1 MIKIFDIKGMTCAA
15 CQSSV
20 EKSVKAINGVRKVE
34 VYLLSNSMKVEF
46 DEDKTNETSIIFAVE
61 NAGYSASLKGQK
73 RQNSYAIELYK
84 MRKRVILSFIF
95 FIPLFYVS
103 MGHMFN
109 LWLPAFLVGTESS
122 LYFALI
128 QIILV
133 IPIMIFNF
141 KYYTVGFKHLIK
153 RNPNMDSLIAIG
165 SLAAFIYGIFA
176 TFMIGYGLHTNNLVL
191 VEQYHMDLYFE
202 STGTI
207 LTLVTLGKYF
217 EAKSKAKTSDAI
229 EKLIDLAPKTTL
241 IEKDGKEIEISTD
254 DLKVNDII
262 IVKPGMK
269 IPADGTVFEGNS
281 SVDES
286 FLTGEPLPVYKEK
299 GSKVYA
305 ASINKFGSFKF
316 LAEKV
321 NEDTTLSQIIKLV
334 EEASNSKAP
343 ISKLADKISS
353 IFVPIVL
360 LISIVSFIIWL
371 FFKPFEFAFSIGI
384 AVLVISCP
392 CALGLA
398 TPVAIMVATGKGAE
412 KGILI
417 KGAESLETLHLVDTI
432 ILDKTG
438 TITEGKPSI
447 VKTMTFNIDE
457 TSALQIAASMET
469 KSEHPLANAFLEYA
483 KEKNIDFLNIDS
495 FTSITGKGI
504 KAYVNKQIYYLG
516 NGKFIKEEGL
526 HLPKM
531 SPNLSNTILYL
542 ATDVDVIAAF
552 LIEDKIKN
560 SSRTA
565 IEALHKLNIKVMMLT
580 GDNINSAKSISNV
593 LGIDEFEAELQPQ
606 EKEKVIQHLMSQNH
620 KVAMVGDG
628 INDAPSL
635 SRADVGIAIGAGTD
649 IAIESADIILMKN
662 SLLDVVSAI
671 ELSKATIKNIKMNLF
686 WAFFYNAIGIPVA
699 AGILYP
705 LIGLK
710 LNPMIG
716 ALAMSFSSVF
726 VVTNALRLKLFKPS
740 IEFNK
745 KGEDIM
751 KQTIKVDGMMCMHC
765 VKRVQDVILNM
776 SRDVQ
781 NVEINLETKE
791 VVIETKKEL
800 NEGKLK
806 SVINK
811 AGYKLIK

>member
-1 MIKIFDIKGMTCAA
+1 MIKHFDVKGMTCAA
-15 CQSSV
+15 CQGSV
-20 EKSVKAINGVRKVE
+20 ERSVKNIKGVKNVE
-34 VYLLSNSMKVEF
+34 VYLLSNSMKVEY
-46 DEDKTNETSIIFAVE
+46 DETVTSDTSIIFAVE
-61 NAGYSASLKGQK
+61 NAGYSASIKGK
-73 RQNSYAIELYK
+73 VKQNSYTLELK
-84 MRKRVILSFIF
+84 NMKKRVILSFVF

-109 LWLPAFLVGTESS
+109 LWLPPFLVGEESA
-122 LYFALI
+122 LYFALV

-133 IPIMIFNF
+133 IPIMIFNS
-141 KYYTVGFKHLIK
+141 KYYIVGFKHLFK

-176 TFMIGYGLHTNNLVL
+176 TCMIGYGLYSNNFELIR
-191 VEQYHMDLYFE
+191 QYHMDLYFE

-217 EAKSKAKTSDAI
+217 ESKSKAKTSDAI
-229 EKLIDLAPKTTL
+229 EKLMDLAPKTTL
-241 IEKDGKEIEISTD
+241 IEKEGQEVEIATD
-254 DLKVNDII
+254 ELKVSDIV

-316 LAEKV
+316 IAEKV

-353 IFVPIVL
+353 IFVPVVL
-360 LISIVSFIIWL
+360 LISLISFIVWL
-371 FFKPFEFAFSIGI
+371 FFEPFEFAFSIGI

-447 VKTMTFNIDE
+447 VKILTNNENEDVV
-457 TSALQIAASMET
+457 LQIASSMET
-469 KSEHPLANAFLEYA
+469 KSEHPLANAFLDLA
-483 KEKNIDFLNIDS
+483 KERNIPLLDIKDFSS
-495 FTSITGKGI
+495 FTGKGI
-504 KAYVNKQIYYLG
+504 LANINSKVYYLG
-516 NGKFIKEEGL
+516 NKKFIEEQNIL
-526 HLPKM
+526 VPEIEE
-531 SPNLSNTILYL
+531 NLTNTILYL
-542 ATDVDVIAAF
+542 ANDVDVIASF
-552 LIEDKIKN
+552 LVQDKIKE
-560 SSRTA
+560 SSKLA

-580 GDNINSAKSISNV
+580 GDNQNTAKAISTELN
-593 LGIDEFEAELQPQ
+593 IDEFKAELQPQ
-606 EKEKVIQHLMSQNH
+606 EKEQCVQHLISQSH

-649 IAIESADIILMKN
+649 VAIESADIILMKN

-686 WAFFYNAIGIPVA
+686 WAFFYNSIGIPIAV
-699 AGILYP
+699 GILYP
-705 LIGLK
+705 IIGLK

-726 VVTNALRLKLFKPS
+726 VVTNALKLKLFKPS
-740 IEFNK
+740 IEIKN
-745 KGEDIM
+745 KGENYM
-751 KQTIKVDGMMCMHC
+751 KQIIKVDGMMCMHC
-765 VKRVQDVILNM
+765 VKRVQDVIYSL

-791 VVIETKKEL
+791 VTIETKKEL

-806 SVINK
+806 SAIHK
-811 AGYKLIK
+811 AGYILIK